1 MARTVVAIVDEGID
15 EQHPEFAGR
24 VIAGYPPQTLGRSRD
39 VRRSHGT
46 NVAGVILAGGQ
57 AVTGIAPRA
66 SLLPVVVPAL
76 STKVGDPSE
85 ADGLR
90 WAADHGADV
99 ICCAWAP
106 PSPDP
111 NSGALPDHTRDAL
124 DHCLTRG
131 RRGKGCV
138 VVFSAGNDG
147 SDLALNGYASYPGVV
162 AVGACNAQGKHP
174 AYSGWGKALWCVAPS
189 NDPGDPASRRNTY
202 TTTAPIGSLADGEV
216 FYTTRFGFTS
226 AACAVVAGIC
236 ALIVAANPRLTA
248 AKVRE
253 VLRESCDKV
262 DIENGSYDERGHSP
276 LYGYGRPD
284 AARAVQLAKP
294 GKSRPAAP
302 YRVNPGKPQTRP
314 SNPQDHRRTP

>member
-1 MARTVVAIVDEGID
+1 MTRTVVAIVDEGID
-15 EQHPEFAGR
+15 DQHPEFAGR
-24 VIAGYPPQTLGRSRD
+24 VIAGYPPLGRSRD

-46 NVAGVILAGGQ
+46 NVAGVILAGGH

-66 SLLPVVVPAL
+66 FLLPITVPTL
-76 STKVGDPSE
+76 SAKVGDPSE
-85 ADGLR
+85 AEGLR

-106 PSPDP
+106 PSPDR

-131 RRGKGCV
+131 RGGKGCV

-147 SDLALNGYASYPGVV
+147 SDLALNGYASYPGVI
-162 AVGACNAQGKHP
+162 AVGACNVHGRHP
-174 AYSGWGKALWCVAPS
+174 AYSGWGEGLWCVAPS
-189 NDPGDPASRRNTY
+189 NDPQDRDSRGKTY

-248 AKVRE
+248 AEVRA

-302 YRVNPGKPQTRP
+302 IG
-314 SNPQDHRRTP
+314 

>member
-24 VIAGYPPQTLGRSRD
+24 VIAGYPPRTLGRSRD

-66 SLLPVVVPAL
+66 FLLPVAVPAL
-76 STKVGDPSE
+76 STKIGDPSE

-106 PSPDP
+106 PSPDGD
-111 NSGALPDHTRDAL
+111 SGALPDHTRDAL
-124 DHCLTRG
+124 DHCLTHGRG
-131 RRGKGCV
+131 GKGCV

-147 SDLALNGYASYPGVV
+147 FDLALNGYASYPGVI
-162 AVGACNAQGKHP
+162 AVGACNAHGGHP
-174 AYSGWGKALWCVAPS
+174 AYSGWGEALWCVAPS
-189 NDPGDPASRRNTY
+189 NDPGDPDSRWKTY
-202 TTTAPIGSLADGEV
+202 TTTAPLGSLADGEV

-248 AKVRE
+248 AEVRA

-262 DIENGSYDERGHSP
+262 DVESGSYDERGHSP

-284 AARAVQLAKP
+284 PVRAQQLAK
-294 GKSRPAAP
+294 
-302 YRVNPGKPQTRP
+302 
-314 SNPQDHRRTP
+314 RRARRRATPIG

>member
-1 MARTVVAIVDEGID
+1 MARTVVAIVDEGTD

-24 VIAGYPPQTLGRSRD
+24 VIAGYPPRTPGRSHD
-39 VRRSHGT
+39 GRRSHGT

-66 SLLPVVVPAL
+66 FLLPVAVPTL
-76 STKVGDPSE
+76 SAKVGDPSE

-106 PSPDP
+106 PSPNQD
-111 NSGALPDHTRDAL
+111 SGALPDHTRDAL
-124 DHCLTRG
+124 DHCLTHGRG
-131 RRGKGCV
+131 GKGCV

-147 SDLALNGYASYPGVV
+147 SDLALNGYASYPGVI
-162 AVGACNAQGKHP
+162 AVGACNAHGGHP
-174 AYSGWGKALWCVAPS
+174 AYSGWGEALWCVAPS
-189 NDPGDPASRRNTY
+189 NDPGDPDSRWKTY
-202 TTTAPIGSLADGEV
+202 TTTAPLGSLQHGEV

-248 AKVRE
+248 TEVRA

-262 DIENGSYDERGHSP
+262 DVESGSYDERGHSP
-276 LYGYGRPD
+276 VYGYGRPHPV
-284 AARAVQLAKP
+284 RAQQLAK
-294 GKSRPAAP
+294 
-302 YRVNPGKPQTRP
+302 
-314 SNPQDHRRTP
+314 RRGRRRATPIG

>member
-15 EQHPEFAGR
+15 DQHPEFAGR
-24 VIAGYPPQTLGRSRD
+24 VVAGYPPRTLGRSSD

-46 NVAGVILAGGQ
+46 NVAGVILAAGR
-57 AVTGIAPRA
+57 AVMGIAPRA
-66 SLLPVVVPAL
+66 FLLPVVIPAL
-76 STKVGDPSE
+76 SNKVGDPSE
-85 ADGLR
+85 AEGFR

-106 PSPDP
+106 PSPDRD
-111 NSGALPDHTRDAL
+111 SGAVRDKTRDAL

-131 RRGKGCV
+131 RGGKGCV

-147 SDLALNGYASYPGVV
+147 SDLALNGYASYPGVI
-162 AVGACNAQGKHP
+162 AVGACNVHGTHP
-174 AYSGWGKALWCVAPS
+174 AYSGWGEALWCVAQS
-189 NDPGDPASRRNTY
+189 NDPGDPDSRWKTY

-248 AKVRE
+248 SEVRA
-253 VLRESCDKV
+253 VLRDSCDKV
-262 DIENGSYDERGHSP
+262 DVECGSYDERGHSP

-294 GKSRPAAP
+294 RTSQRAAP
-302 YRVNPGKPQTRP
+302 IR
-314 SNPQDHRRTP
+314 

>member
-15 EQHPEFAGR
+15 DQHPEFAGR
-24 VIAGYPPQTLGRSRD
+24 VIAGYPPRTLGRSRD

-66 SLLPVVVPAL
+66 FLLPVAVPAL
-76 STKVGDPSE
+76 STKIGDPSE

-106 PSPDP
+106 PSPDGD
-111 NSGALPDHTRDAL
+111 SGALPDHTRDAL
-124 DHCLTRG
+124 DHCLTHGRG
-131 RRGKGCV
+131 GKGCV

-147 SDLALNGYASYPGVV
+147 FDLALNGYASYPGVI
-162 AVGACNAQGKHP
+162 AVGACNAHGGHP
-174 AYSGWGKALWCVAPS
+174 AYSGWGEALWCVAPS
-189 NDPGDPASRRNTY
+189 NDPGDPDSRWKTY
-202 TTTAPIGSLADGEV
+202 TTTAPLGSLADGEV

-248 AKVRE
+248 AEVRA

-262 DIENGSYDERGHSP
+262 DVESGSYDERGHSP

-284 AARAVQLAKP
+284 PVRAQQLAK
-294 GKSRPAAP
+294 
-302 YRVNPGKPQTRP
+302 
-314 SNPQDHRRTP
+314 RRARRRATPIG

>member
-24 VIAGYPPQTLGRSRD
+24 VIAGYPPRTLGRSRD

-66 SLLPVVVPAL
+66 FLLPVAVPAL
-76 STKVGDPSE
+76 STKIGDPSE

-106 PSPDP
+106 PSPDGD
-111 NSGALPDHTRDAL
+111 SGALPDHTRDAL
-124 DHCLTRG
+124 DHCLTHGRG
-131 RRGKGCV
+131 GKGCV

-147 SDLALNGYASYPGVV
+147 FDLALNGYASYPGVI
-162 AVGACNAQGKHP
+162 AVGACNAHGGHP
-174 AYSGWGKALWCVAPS
+174 AYSGWGEALWCVAPS
-189 NDPGDPASRRNTY
+189 NDPGDPDSRWKTY

-236 ALIVAANPRLTA
+236 ALIVAANPGLTA
-248 AKVRE
+248 AEVRA

-262 DIENGSYDERGHSP
+262 DVESGSYDERGHSP

-284 AARAVQLAKP
+284 PVRAQQLAK
-294 GKSRPAAP
+294 
-302 YRVNPGKPQTRP
+302 
-314 SNPQDHRRTP
+314 RRARRRATPIG

>member
-1 MARTVVAIVDEGID
+1 MARTIVAVVDEGVD

-24 VIAGYPPQTLGRSRD
+24 VIAGYPSLGRSHD

-57 AVTGIAPRA
+57 EVTGIAPGA
-66 SLLPVVVPAL
+66 FLLPIVVPAL
-76 STKVGDPSE
+76 TTNVGDRSE
-85 ADGLR
+85 AEGLS

-106 PSPDP
+106 AGPDRQ
-111 NSGALPDHTRDAL
+111 NGALPDHTRDAL
-124 DHCLTRG
+124 DYCLTRG
-131 RRGKGCV
+131 RGGKGCV

-147 SDLALNGYASYPGVV
+147 SDLALNGYATYPGVI
-162 AVGACNAQGKHP
+162 AVGACNVHGRHP
-174 AYSGWGKALWCVAPS
+174 AYSGWGEALWCVAPS

-202 TTTAPIGSLADGEV
+202 TTTAPMGSVAEGEV
-216 FYTTRFGFTS
+216 FYTKGFGFTS

-236 ALIVAANPRLTA
+236 ALIVTANPRLTA
-248 AKVRE
+248 AEVRA

-262 DIENGSYDERGHSP
+262 DIESGTYDERGHSP

-284 AARAVQLAKP
+284 AARALRLAK
-294 GKSRPAAP
+294 REHLA
-302 YRVNPGKPQTRP
+302 
-314 SNPQDHRRTP
+314 

>member
-15 EQHPEFAGR
+15 DQHPEFAGR
-24 VIAGYPPQTLGRSRD
+24 VIAGYPPLGRSRD

-66 SLLPVVVPAL
+66 FLLPVAVPAL
-76 STKVGDPSE
+76 STKIGDPSE

-106 PSPDP
+106 PSPDGD
-111 NSGALPDHTRDAL
+111 SGALPDHTRDAL
-124 DHCLTRG
+124 DHCLTHGRG
-131 RRGKGCV
+131 GKGCV

-147 SDLALNGYASYPGVV
+147 FDLALNGYASYPGVI
-162 AVGACNAQGKHP
+162 AVGACNAHGGHP
-174 AYSGWGKALWCVAPS
+174 AYSGWGEALWCVAPS
-189 NDPGDPASRRNTY
+189 NDPGDPDSRWKTY
-202 TTTAPIGSLADGEV
+202 TTTAPLGSLADGEV

-248 AKVRE
+248 AEVRA

-262 DIENGSYDERGHSP
+262 DVESGSYDERGHSP

-284 AARAVQLAKP
+284 PVRAQQLAK
-294 GKSRPAAP
+294 
-302 YRVNPGKPQTRP
+302 
-314 SNPQDHRRTP
+314 RRARRRATPIG

>member
-1 MARTVVAIVDEGID
+1 MARTVVAVVDEGID

-24 VIAGYPPQTLGRSRD
+24 VIAGYPPRTLGRSSD
-39 VRRSHGT
+39 VRRPHGT
-46 NVAGVILAGGQ
+46 NVAGVILAGGR

-66 SLLPVVVPAL
+66 LLLPVAVPAL
-76 STKVGDPSE
+76 STTIGDPSE
-85 ADGLR
+85 AQGLR
-90 WAADHGADV
+90 WAADHGADIV
-99 ICCAWAP
+99 CCAWAP
-106 PSPDP
+106 PNPDR

-131 RRGKGCV
+131 RGGKGCV

-147 SDLALNGYASYPGVV
+147 SDLALNGYASYPGVI
-162 AVGACNAQGKHP
+162 AAGACNLHGRHP
-174 AYSGWGKALWCVAPS
+174 AYSGWGEALWCVAPS

-202 TTTAPIGSLADGEV
+202 TTTAPIGSLADGDV

-236 ALIVAANPRLTA
+236 ALIVAANARLTA
-248 AKVRE
+248 AEVRA

-262 DIENGSYDERGHSP
+262 DVESGSYDERGHSP

-284 AARAVQLAKP
+284 AARALQLAKP
-294 GKSRPAAP
+294 RTS
-302 YRVNPGKPQTRP
+302 
-314 SNPQDHRRTP
+314 HRARSIR

>member
-15 EQHPEFAGR
+15 DQHPEFAGR
-24 VIAGYPPQTLGRSRD
+24 VIAGYPPRTLGRSSD

-57 AVTGIAPRA
+57 AVTGVAPRA
-66 SLLPVVVPAL
+66 FLLPITVPTL

-85 ADGLR
+85 AEGLR

-106 PSPDP
+106 PSPDGD
-111 NSGALPDHTRDAL
+111 SGALPDHTRDAL
-124 DHCLTRG
+124 DYCLTHGRG
-131 RRGKGCV
+131 GKGCV

-147 SDLALNGYASYPGVV
+147 FDLALNGYASYPGVI
-162 AVGACNAQGKHP
+162 AVGACNAHGGHP
-174 AYSGWGKALWCVAPS
+174 AYSGWGEALWCVAPS
-189 NDPGDPASRRNTY
+189 NDPGDPDSRWKTY
-202 TTTAPIGSLADGEV
+202 TTTAPLGSLADGEV

-248 AKVRE
+248 AEVRA

-262 DIENGSYDERGHSP
+262 DVESGSYDERGHSP

-284 AARAVQLAKP
+284 PVRAQQLAK
-294 GKSRPAAP
+294 
-302 YRVNPGKPQTRP
+302 
-314 SNPQDHRRTP
+314 RRARRRATPIG